1 MNLKPHS
8 FTRHFLVIVLGAA
21 LVLPQLARA
30 EETGEEENPR
40 LEVVEPIL
48 TEETLPNEPREL
60 SLRVTADY
68 RKKTDETIATLPRV
82 DLFYGLAERVGVE
95 LSVPMAYHKGEAGR
109 AYGVGDISL
118 GVKYVI
124 VEPHRNIPA
133 VVAGLEAGFPTGNV
147 ERELGE
153 GAWELTPFVALLED
167 FGPFSVQGNFGW
179 ARQVTGARQD
189 QWNYN
194 WALAVPVFKRK
205 VHLLAELNGDWGHD
219 PSSTFSPGV
228 KYTIKNETTIGLAVP
243 LRMSGS
249 APAWGIVVQ
258 FQIGIGR

>member
-8 FTRHFLVIVLGAA
+8 FARHFLVIVLGAA

-124 VEPHRNIPA
+124 VEPRRNIPA
-133 VVAGLEAGFPTGNV
+133 LVAGLEAGFPTGNV

-179 ARQVTGARQD
+179 ARQVTGMRQD

-205 VHLLAELNGDWGHD
+205 GHLLAELNGDWGPF

-228 KYTIKNETTIGLAVP
+228 KYELKKETTLGLAVP
-243 LRMSGS
+243 IGLSKR
-249 APAWGIVVQ
+249 APAWGIVAQ